1 MVYLEIVIL
10 VLFSFVLIKSADTV
24 VYALRGINSRM
35 GTGVFAL
42 SAIILAVGTSLPELF
57 VGVTSALE
65 GSSELTFGVVI
76 GSNIANIALIGGV
89 TALIVGKVNIHG
101 DYLKKDFL
109 IAIVA
114 GMLPVIFIL
123 DGSLGRVDGLILL
136 SLYAAYL
143 ARFFKTKF
151 AEISQEHKKESYFF
165 RFLREIQFI
174 ERGIKHD
181 AVKLFFG
188 VAVLLFSA
196 DVIVKSSIAI
206 ANGFGIS
213 VFVIGL
219 IVIAIGTS
227 LPELAFSLRSL
238 EDHEPSMF
246 FGNILGSTV
255 INSTLIL
262 GLTSFI
268 YPIRIGSLDKYLEA
282 VITFLVASIVLWS
295 FVRTKHRLDRWEAA
309 VLIIIYL
316 IFVTLEF
323 S

>member
-1 MVYLEIVIL
+1 MIYIEILIL
-10 VLFSFVLIKSADTV
+10 ILFSFVLIKSADTV
-24 VYALRGINSRM
+24 VYALRGINSRL

-57 VGVTSALE
+57 VGITSALE
-65 GSSELTFGVVI
+65 ATSDLTFGVVL
-76 GSNIANIALIGGV
+76 GSNIANIALICGI

-101 DYLKKDFL
+101 DYLAKDFL
-109 IAIVA
+109 IATVA
-114 GMLPVIFIL
+114 GLLPVIFIL
-123 DGSLGRVDGLILL
+123 DGSLSRVDGLILM

-143 ARFFKTKF
+143 ARFLKSKF

-165 RFLREIQFI
+165 RFLHEIQFI
-174 ERGIKHD
+174 ERGFKHD

-188 VAVLLFSA
+188 IAVLLFSA
-196 DVIVKSSIAI
+196 DVIVKTSIEI
-206 ANGFGIS
+206 ANFMGIS

-219 IVIAIGTS
+219 IVIAVGTS
-227 LPELAFSLRSL
+227 LPELAFSFRSL

-268 YPIRIGSLDKYLEA
+268 YPIRIGSLDKYFEA
-282 VITFLVASIVLWS
+282 VITFLVVSVALWL
-295 FVRTKHRLDRWEAA
+295 FVRTKHRLDRWEAG
-309 VLIIIYL
+309 IL
-316 IFVTLEF
+316 IFIYIIFAALEF